1 MSVPDSEQLIK
12 IAVILET
19 TVSELLGTQV
29 ENEEEPNQLAKE
41 LSRINTQLAIRN
53 HRTRRVLKIIA
64 VALLVIAALFFAMM
78 ALNYAPMSQSKYPK
92 KDSALL
98 LPNRTDVISVS
109 ISCNDE
115 RETITDK
122 REIDDLFA
130 NLSTVSIKSGES
142 YNDTPRTDKFI
153 KIFFEVSDGL
163 SGCVVY
169 VFEDDGGFFIEQP
182 YHGVF
187 SIEEN
192 QYIEISGIL
201 FQRCSFAE

>member
-1 MSVPDSEQLIK
+1 M
-12 IAVILET
+12 
-19 TVSELLGTQV
+19 
-29 ENEEEPNQLAKE
+29 
-41 LSRINTQLAIRN
+41 
-53 HRTRRVLKIIA
+53 LKIIA

-122 REIDDLFA
+122 REMDDLFS
-130 NLSTVSIKSGES
+130 NLSTVSIKSV
-142 YNDTPRTDKFI
+142 
-153 KIFFEVSDGL
+153 FEVSDGL
-163 SGCVVY
+163 SGSVVY

-187 SIEEN
+187 SNRIKPIYRNLREPFSAVQLCRVGHAVGKQGLLEPKD
-192 QYIEISGIL
+192 SRRRL
-201 FQRCSFAE
+201 